1 MAGALSGLLD
11 QPFLAVGVVQTAA
24 LVGATL
30 LLLYPV
36 VAYARNV
43 AYTEG
48 VVALAVG
55 LALVSVSNVVTL
67 LPEAT
72 VRSAVPVVS
81 PHPLVVSSLLNL
93 LAGTAG
99 TVGVYFFAREFLPGG
114 ERDRPVE
121 EDSREPQPTGG
132 FESADDREGED
143 AD

>member
-1 MAGALSGLLD
+1 MTLAALSGLLD
-11 QPFLAVGVVQTAA
+11 RPLLAIGIVQTAA

-48 VVALAVG
+48 IVALAVG
-55 LALVSVSNVVTL
+55 LALVSVSNVVLL

-81 PHPLVVSSLLNL
+81 PHPLVVSSTLNL

-99 TVGVYFFAREFLPGG
+99 TVGVYFFAREFLPDGGAAATVG
-114 ERDRPVE
+114 ERDGAPA
-121 EDSREPQPTGG
+121 TGG
-132 FESADDREGED
+132 FESADGEGED